1 MYESF
6 AVCATEMYQRKYI
19 DFLLIHY
26 EGLRLP
32 FPFPVA
38 FGFIASP
45 ILMENEGFLCLD
57 DEGEAVGAFSYIH
70 GTGEGNYEDRHI
82 VQLQVAYL
90 AETHR
95 CTTLFLQGLHTL
107 VEHLNELGE
116 EVSELVFWTGT
127 DDYTTRLFG
136 KFAKRT
142 SIGESVIEY
151 RVALDKLNGY
161 LAKFKRKLP

>member
-19 DFLLIHY
+19 DFLLTHY

-57 DEGEAVGAFSYIH
+57 DDGEAVGAFSYIH

-95 CTTLFLQGLHTL
+95 CTKLFLQGLHTL
-107 VEHLNELGE
+107 AEHLNELGE

-136 KFAKRT
+136 KFAERT